1 MLDIL
6 NREIEKFKLDTT
18 SFENRFQQ
26 HVIET
31 QDQNINEEILFLVKH
46 HISPIQLDQLSA
58 QTYKGW

>member
-1 MLDIL
+1 MFDTL
-6 NREIEKFKLDTT
+6 NKEIEISKSDTT

-31 QDQNINEEILFLVKH
+31 QDQNINEEISFLVKH